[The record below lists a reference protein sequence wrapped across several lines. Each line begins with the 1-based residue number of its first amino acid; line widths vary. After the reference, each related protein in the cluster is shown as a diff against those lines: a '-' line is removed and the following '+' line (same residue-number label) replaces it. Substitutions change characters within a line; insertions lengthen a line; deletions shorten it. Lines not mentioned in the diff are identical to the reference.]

1 MCRYGSENLV
11 KRGCYLRVS
20 NINETKDYLM
30 AVLTLPLW
38 GWGWWCGVQQGRL
51 GLTIRPFDL
60 RKFLHSFVLTQ
71 FFCDFAS
78 TLLPFLTAFPRFF
91 WCYPFTRLI
100 SFFKPTAIFITSP
113 ISLEASQNSSVR
125 SSYAWKHSISWLL
138 QQWWILSACS
148 VFANNSS
155 PMFPKETR
163 PVLLIFRLIKIF
175 LSSNIHQYFHSSSLG
190 MTKENSV
197 KNCFIGRENH
207 KKNFW
212 CTQS

>member
-71 FFCDFAS
+71 FFATLLQLYFPS
-78 TLLPFLTAFPRFF
+78 LLPSLVFSGVTLLPALFPSSNQL
-91 WCYPFTRLI
+91 P
-100 SFFKPTAIFITSP
+100 S
-113 ISLEASQNSSVR
+113 SL
-125 SSYAWKHSISWLL
+125 LL
-138 QQWWILSACS
+138 QFPLKLHKILVWDLHMLGNIPFLGYYNSGEYCQP
-148 VFANNSS
+148 VLSS
-155 PMFPKETR
+155 PTILLQCSPKK
-163 PVLLIFRLIKIF
+163 PG
-175 LSSNIHQYFHSSSLG
+175 Q
-190 MTKENSV
+190 
-197 KNCFIGRENH
+197 CF
-207 KKNFW
+207 
-212 CTQS
+212 